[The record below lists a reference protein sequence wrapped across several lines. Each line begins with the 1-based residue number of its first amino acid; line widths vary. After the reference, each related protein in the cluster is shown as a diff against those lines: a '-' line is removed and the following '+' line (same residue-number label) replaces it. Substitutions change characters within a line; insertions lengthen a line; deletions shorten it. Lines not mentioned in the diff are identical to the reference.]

1 MRIKYI
7 HASDPETVKTHDTE
21 KAYKNMAWAR
31 SDPNTKL
38 YHKSQA
44 EFDKIYL
51 EIFERDKARGLI
63 LGYAIISNTPRELP
77 DFTSAA
83 AFFCETD

>member
-7 HASDPETVKTHDTE
+7 HASDPKAVKIHNTE
-21 KAYKNMAWAR
+21 KAYKNMEWAR

-38 YHKSQA
+38 YNKSQA

-51 EIFERDKARGLI
+51 EIFERDKARGIVLD
-63 LGYAIISNTPRELP
+63 YEIINDTPEELP
-77 DFTSAA
+77 DFASPA
-83 AFFCETD
+83 AFFCEPD